1 MTENIKAHNDNEE
14 HDQAPNN
21 TTLTETLPDKINNVE
36 LGSEDQ
42 KGICPPS
49 YTHIPLLL
57 TPHKI
62 GLLSPL
68 LDPIGQG
75 LQNVLSPLGNLIG
88 GIGDGMAA
96 CTTRDQEGKENR
108 GDGGYEKF
116 GGKEQNGQNP
126 LGL

>member
-21 TTLTETLPDKINNVE
+21 TTLTNTLPDKINNVE

-42 KGICPPS
+42 K
-49 YTHIPLLL
+49 
-57 TPHKI
+57 

-116 GGKEQNGQNP
+116 GGKEQNGGNP

>member
-1 MTENIKAHNDNEE
+1 HNDNEE

-21 TTLTETLPDKINNVE
+21 TTPTETLPDKINNVE

-42 KGICPPS
+42 K
-49 YTHIPLLL
+49 
-57 TPHKI
+57 
-62 GLLSPL
+62 
-68 LDPIGQG
+68 
-75 LQNVLSPLGNLIG
+75 NVLSPLGNLIG

-116 GGKEQNGQNP
+116 GGKEQNGGNP

>member
-1 MTENIKAHNDNEE
+1 MWNWEVKIKKVLSSAF
-14 HDQAPNN
+14 
-21 TTLTETLPDKINNVE
+21 
-36 LGSEDQ
+36 
-42 KGICPPS
+42 
-49 YTHIPLLL
+49 THIPLLRFYLL

-116 GGKEQNGQNP
+116 GGKEQNGGNP

>member
-1 MTENIKAHNDNEE
+1 MTENIKAHNDSEE
-14 HDQAPNN
+14 HDQAPN
-21 TTLTETLPDKINNVE
+21 TTPTETLPDKINNVE

-42 KGICPPS
+42 K
-49 YTHIPLLL
+49 
-57 TPHKI
+57 
-62 GLLSPL
+62 
-68 LDPIGQG
+68 GQG

-116 GGKEQNGQNP
+116 GGKEQNGGNP

>member
-1 MTENIKAHNDNEE
+1 
-14 HDQAPNN
+14 
-21 TTLTETLPDKINNVE
+21 
-36 LGSEDQ
+36 
-42 KGICPPS
+42 
-49 YTHIPLLL
+49 
-57 TPHKI
+57 
-62 GLLSPL
+62 LLSPL

-88 GIGDGMAA
+88 GIGNGMAA

-116 GGKEQNGQNP
+116 GGKEQNGGNP

>member
-1 MTENIKAHNDNEE
+1 MKIKKVFVLLLSHIY
-14 HDQAPNN
+14 P
-21 TTLTETLPDKINNVE
+21 PFS
-36 LGSEDQ
+36 GS
-42 KGICPPS
+42 I
-49 YTHIPLLL
+49 LL

-75 LQNVLSPLGNLIG
+75 LHNVLSPLGNLIG

-96 CTTRDQEGKENR
+96 YTTRDQEGKENR
-108 GDGGYEKF
+108 GDGAYEKF
-116 GGKEQNGQNP
+116 GGKEQNGGNP